1 MITSVDEQ
9 RKFCK
14 IKCLFLIEKKKPLS
28 KLEIQENFLNL
39 IKNIY
44 RNLLIW

>member
-14 IKCLFLIEKKKPLS
+14 IKCLFLIGKKKKTS
-28 KLEIQENFLNL
+28 QQT
-39 IKNIY
+39 
-44 RNLLIW
+44 RNTRELPQPDKEHL

>member
-14 IKCLFLIEKKKPLS
+14 IKCLFLIEKKTS
-28 KLEIQENFLNL
+28 QQT
-39 IKNIY
+39 
-44 RNLLIW
+44 RNTRELPQPDKEHL